1 MPKEADF
8 KAEAG
13 ANQRSAPQDS
23 DLFLA
28 GKVDATRV
36 LMHTGLGYFNEEVDA
51 QFAARRST
59 AEN

>member
-1 MPKEADF
+1 MPKEAEV

-23 DLFLA
+23 DPFLA
-28 GKVDATRV
+28 RKVDAARV
-36 LMHTGLGYFNEEVDA
+36 SMHTGLGYSNGEVEA
-51 QFAARRST
+51 QLAARRST